1 MRELSFSNLFCVH
14 CRRPLLL
21 CHYVLALPVH
31 GQHGGDAFGAKA
43 AATEVAGAEGE
54 GQTEKKRENLSF
66 VGSHWNNSKYAF
78 FVHTFHYLHNTF
90 FLSAPDHASVCMI
103 K

>member
-1 MRELSFSNLFCVH
+1 MRELSFPNLFCVH

-21 CHYVLALPVH
+21 CHNVLALPVH

-54 GQTEKKRENLSF
+54 G
-66 VGSHWNNSKYAF
+66 
-78 FVHTFHYLHNTF
+78 
-90 FLSAPDHASVCMI
+90 
-103 K
+103 